1 MSATEIPGPG
11 ATVESRARASLGI
24 SGEPIYRAAGRILAD
39 RHPGGGTLLDVGCG
53 TGNLWRFVSDK
64 FDRYVGA
71 DVVRY
76 DGFPV
81 GAEFLAVDLDTGR
94 VPAADASADVVAAIE
109 TIEHVENPRAFVREL
124 ARIVR
129 PGGLILITTPNQ
141 LSLLS
146 KLALLVKGHYSAF
159 AEKPGLY
166 PAHITALLEI
176 DLLRIARECGLENSR
191 VFYTHSGRIPGTRRH
206 WPRPLG
212 GRAFSDNILLLAER
226 RP

>member
-1 MSATEIPGPG
+1 MSATETRE
-11 ATVESRARASLGI
+11 TVESRALATLGI

-53 TGNLWRFVSDK
+53 TGNLWRFASK
-64 FDRYVGA
+64 RFDRYVGA
-71 DVVRY
+71 DVVRH
-76 DGFPV
+76 DGFPE
-81 GAEFLAVDLDTGR
+81 GAEFLAVDPETGR
-94 VPAADASADVVAAIE
+94 VPAADGSADAVIAVE

-124 ARIVR
+124 ARLAR
-129 PGGLILITTPNQ
+129 PGGLIVVTTPNQ

-146 KLALLVKGHYSAF
+146 KATLVLKGRFSAF

-176 DLLRIARECGLENSR
+176 DLLRIARECGLVEAR
-191 VFYTHSGRIPGTRRH
+191 VDYTDSGRMPGTGRH
-206 WPRPLG
+206 WPGVLR
-212 GRAFSDNILLLAER
+212 GRAFSDNVLLSAR